1 LVRAGFSPLAS
12 YIFAKNRSGD
22 SISMKALVEA
32 LDEPVLQR
40 LAGRDEMLVDL
51 VVPAPGER
59 GIAGKLGSIIT
70 HDLAVKRQTTW
81 GMSTIVI
88 LRRDFETAL

>member
-1 LVRAGFSPLAS
+1 MRAGFSPLAS
-12 YIFAKNRSGD
+12 YIFAKKQSGD
-22 SISMKALVEA
+22 CISMKALVEA
-32 LDEPVLQR
+32 LDEPVLQS

-51 VVPAPGER
+51 VVPAPGEP